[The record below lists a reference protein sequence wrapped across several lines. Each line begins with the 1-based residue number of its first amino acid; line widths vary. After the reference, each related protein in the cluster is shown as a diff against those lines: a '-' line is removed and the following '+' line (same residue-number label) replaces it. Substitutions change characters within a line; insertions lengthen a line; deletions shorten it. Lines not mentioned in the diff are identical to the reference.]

1 MLLAC
6 HIEVTPAIMA
16 ALLVA
21 EVILYGVFIYHVLST
36 MSATLRIGVFDTK
49 FRTDYSCL
57 FPTRH

>member
-1 MLLAC
+1 
-6 HIEVTPAIMA
+6 MA
-16 ALLVA
+16 GILVA